1 MPYDPKPKEELAA
14 LLQLLR
20 ALESGSMTI
29 HQNGNDVTRQ
39 EIAKLRP
46 DIRFLE
52 SLSRETLKMIGN
64 APEVQEGEKRP
75 KRE

>member
-1 MPYDPKPKEELAA
+1 MPYDPKQKEELAA

-52 SLSRETLKMIGN
+52 SLLARDSKKDR
-64 APEVQEGEKRP
+64 
-75 KRE
+75 